1 MINKKVQKY
10 IKDSS
15 SKGSPW
21 AAYYALTEAH
31 TPLIVE
37 KEFKGKSSH
46 GAYGDTILQM
56 DNMVGRVLDTLR
68 EAGKQQRAECQPY
81 CQVGIH
87 ASRLLHIPVKYRFN
101 NLVFNNPQIQQLD
114 SIIIIST
121 IIAFLELKLV

>member
-1 MINKKVQKY
+1 MARPLNLAPTRSSSVINKKVQKF

-68 EAGKQQRAECQPY
+68 DAGKHQ
-81 CQVGIH
+81 
-87 ASRLLHIPVKYRFN
+87 ASTKLEAMLAACSILLEVLI
-101 NLVFNNPQIQQLD
+101 
-114 SIIIIST
+114 
-121 IIAFLELKLV
+121 